1 MPTAGGVPKP
11 SSSPTMRNVTV
22 AIAGGGASGTLL
34 AAALVRRSDERP
46 RRHHRTARPPRR
58 RRRLLHRLHR
68 ALAQRTRPGNDRI
81 SGRSAAL
88 RSLAARERLR
98 QLQRA
103 LVRSAPRLRGIP
115 RHHRRRDPAR
125 RPRHPRTRA
134 RHRRRTSR
142 ERRARNVLQR
152 RVPRS
157 RDPRSRI
164 GQCSTR
170 VVAAHFRG
178 SKTLAPLFFGSA
190 WDEGA
195 LVPGH
200 TGEDVLLLGTGLTA
214 VDAVLGLRQNG
225 HRGTISMVSRR
236 GLLPHEHRLFDTPP
250 AACPDAQ
257 TARDLL
263 GSVRATAR
271 DVKDQKANWRPAVDG
286 VRPATNALWQA
297 LTLADQRQFVRHV
310 MPYWNV
316 HRHRMAPEVAK
327 IFAELI
333 ARDALRML
341 AGRTGEIVES
351 TGGLNV
357 PIRLRGEGET
367 ITVHAGR
374 VINCSGPEHDFRK
387 LDNPLIQ
394 RLLAQ
399 GLMSPYPAE
408 HRRASRTRRRVSR
421 HRRHPLNPPLHD
433 RSGPFR
439 SPHRN
444 HRHPRSP
451 NPSPRSSRSAPQR
464 TKRHSNCHPERRRAA
479 P

>member
-1 MPTAGGVPKP
+1 
-11 SSSPTMRNVTV
+11 MRNVAV

-34 AAALVRRSDERP
+34 AAALVRRSER
-46 RRHHRTARPPRR
+46 ARVVVIEP
-58 RRRLLHRLHR
+58 
-68 ALAQRTRPGNDRI
+68 
-81 SGRSAAL
+81 
-88 RSLAARERLR
+88 RERLGAGVAYSTTCAAHLLNVPAAGMTAFPDEPQHFVCWLR
-98 QLQRA
+98 ENGYLNYNA
-103 LVRSAPRLRGIP
+103 RSFV
-115 RHHRRRDPAR
+115 
-125 RPRHPRTRA
+125 PRTVYA
-134 RHRRRTSR
+134 EYLGTIAA
-142 ERRARNVLQR
+142 EIQR
-152 RVPRS
+152 DGRVIHVQAFASDAEVFAGGVRVTCSNGEFVEAETLVVASGNAAPAAWPRISDAAKRS
-157 RDPRSRI
+157 RR
-164 GQCSTR
+164 
-170 VVAAHFRG
+170 
-178 SKTLAPLFFGSA
+178 FFGSA

-195 LVPGH
+195 LIPGH
-200 TGEDVLLLGTGLTA
+200 TGENVLLLGTGLTA

-225 HRGTISMVSRR
+225 HRGTIAMVSRR

-271 DVKDQKANWRPAVDG
+271 DITDTKANWRPAVDG
-286 VRPATNALWQA
+286 VRPSTNALWQA

-327 IFAELI
+327 TIAELI

-351 TGGLNV
+351 ADGLNV

-387 LDNPLIQ
+387 LDNPLVQ

-399 GLMSPYPAE
+399 GLMTPYPLNIGVHVASDGALVDTGGAASTRLFTIGPVRFGALIETTAIPEVRVQARDLAE
-408 HRRASRTRRRVSR
+408 LLLAKDRVR
-421 HRRHPLNPPLHD
+421 E
-433 RSGPFR
+433 
-439 SPHRN
+439 
-444 HRHPRSP
+444 
-451 NPSPRSSRSAPQR
+451 RSA
-464 TKRHSNCHPERRRAA
+464 AGA
-479 P
+479 

>member
-1 MPTAGGVPKP
+1 
-11 SSSPTMRNVTV
+11 MRNVTV

-34 AAALVRRSDERP
+34 AAAIVRRSDRARVVIIEPRARLGAGVAYSTDCTAHLLNVPASGMTAFPDDPQHFVRWLRESGYVNYNARSFVPRP
-46 RRHHRTARPPRR
+46 VYAEYLATIAADIQRDGRVIHVH
-58 RRRLLHRLHR
+58 
-68 ALAQRTRPGNDRI
+68 ALATDVEVLDRGVRVTCSNGEFIEAETLVLASGNAAPASWPRI
-81 SGRSAAL
+81 SEDAKHS
-88 RSLAARERLR
+88 
-98 QLQRA
+98 
-103 LVRSAPRLRGIP
+103 
-115 RHHRRRDPAR
+115 RR
-125 RPRHPRTRA
+125 
-134 RHRRRTSR
+134 
-142 ERRARNVLQR
+142 
-152 RVPRS
+152 
-157 RDPRSRI
+157 
-164 GQCSTR
+164 
-170 VVAAHFRG
+170 
-178 SKTLAPLFFGSA
+178 FFGSA

-195 LVPGH
+195 LVPSH
-200 TGEDVLLLGTGLTA
+200 TGEHVLLLGTGLTA

-257 TARDLL
+257 TARDLI

-286 VRPATNALWQA
+286 VRPSTNALWQA

-327 IFAELI
+327 ILAELI
-333 ARDALRML
+333 ARDTLRML

-351 TGGLNV
+351 ADGLNV

-367 ITVHAGR
+367 IAVHAGR

-399 GLMSPYPAE
+399 DLMSPYPLNIGVQVATDGALVAADGTTSTRIYTIGPVRFGALIETTAIPEVRIQASALAE
-408 HRRASRTRRRVSR
+408 LLTEEASVILSAVE
-421 HRRHPLNPPLHD
+421 
-433 RSGPFR
+433 GPR
-439 SPHRN
+439 
-444 HRHPRSP
+444 
-451 NPSPRSSRSAPQR
+451 
-464 TKRHSNCHPERRRAA
+464 
-479 P
+479 

>member
-1 MPTAGGVPKP
+1 
-11 SSSPTMRNVTV
+11 
-22 AIAGGGASGTLL
+22 
-34 AAALVRRSDERP
+34 
-46 RRHHRTARPPRR
+46 
-58 RRRLLHRLHR
+58 
-68 ALAQRTRPGNDRI
+68 
-81 SGRSAAL
+81 
-88 RSLAARERLR
+88 
-98 QLQRA
+98 
-103 LVRSAPRLRGIP
+103 
-115 RHHRRRDPAR
+115 
-125 RPRHPRTRA
+125 
-134 RHRRRTSR
+134 
-142 ERRARNVLQR
+142 
-152 RVPRS
+152 
-157 RDPRSRI
+157 
-164 GQCSTR
+164 
-170 VVAAHFRG
+170 
-178 SKTLAPLFFGSA
+178 
-190 WDEGA
+190 
-195 LVPGH
+195 
-200 TGEDVLLLGTGLTA
+200 
-214 VDAVLGLRQNG
+214 
-225 HRGTISMVSRR
+225 MVSRR

-271 DVKDQKANWRPAVDG
+271 DVKDQKASWRPAVDG

-327 IFAELI
+327 ILAELI

-399 GLMSPYPAE
+399 GLMSPYPLNIGVQVAPDGALVGTDGTASKRLYTIGPVRFGALIETTAIPEVRIQARDLAE
-408 HRRASRTRRRVSR
+408 ALCSE
-421 HRRHPLNPPLHD
+421 
-433 RSGPFR
+433 
-439 SPHRN
+439 
-444 HRHPRSP
+444 
-451 NPSPRSSRSAPQR
+451 RSAKQL
-464 TKRHSNCHPERRRAA
+464 SS
-479 P
+479 